1 MAIEYRDYGKITY
14 KEPNTNINVTK
25 GADSVPVEAPTSQVY
40 KATHDGT
47 GKRLSHMNRSFISF
61 TYGGKYIEDFGFI
74 ATIDGNMMSGNT
86 YAEFTDNVT
95 ESEVF
100 DGQIYWSTHFN
111 NNSIS
116 FSLATDGI
124 TETEFDAFK
133 AWFAPGI
140 IRELVL
146 MERPNRA
153 ILARVSSVPAYN
165 LIPFE
170 HKTTVKLAGN
180 DYETSTT
187 LYKGSISLE
196 LVMDDPF
203 WYSLHSFLSYEH
215 TVDGTTFLSPGQT
228 IDANGEVVHIFDDKD
243 ALKMILE
250 DGVPIADTWLK
261 NKNTAKKW
269 YGTSLDDI
277 DDSIFIGDRSYAIK
291 KNNSSSYTGTGPTGS
306 FVAKITDNAGDTNSY
321 GAWVDHGHV
330 AFPLI
335 KDTKEKSGVI
345 LKYYTKVLDKDNTTI
360 IREAGPQY
368 CYYGGNAPSYPI
380 IHFKIRPRVYTGS
393 KSAADN
399 GYQIVLPWNTYGNG
413 SDAKGNSI
421 FFQGIKTKRLFFS
434 LPSIWN
440 GYCQAIKILKENDFT
455 NKVELRQLL
464 RESVKHYAPREY
476 AINLLDTYNNKSDVI
491 EAMLKFLSINDNDIL
506 TSKDPD
512 TGSTNSVSGS
522 AAEITI
528 DCKTGIAKGIFFYR
542 GGPSTGIEE
551 DVSDMIKSNYICLDE
566 KSQLDENGYIKQRT
580 SQHPEYGYLIYTDYS
595 YIPSKTY
602 MEDFYIEYKYMYY

>member
-47 GKRLSHMNRSFISF
+47 GKRLSRMNRSFISF

-124 TETEFDAFK
+124 TEAEFDAFK
-133 AWFAPGI
+133 AWFTPGV

-170 HKTTVKLAGN
+170 HKTTVKLADN

-215 TVDGTTFLSPGQT
+215 TVDGTTFLSPSQT

-250 DGVPIADTWLK
+250 DGIPIADTWLI
-261 NKNTAKKW
+261 NKDATEKW
-269 YGTSLDDI
+269 YGTLLDDI

-291 KNNSSSYTGTGPTGS
+291 KSGNSSYTGSGKTGS
-306 FVAKITDNAGDTNSY
+306 FVALTKDEKKPPEQYSGY
-321 GAWVDHGHV
+321 GALVDYGHV
-330 AFPLI
+330 VFPLI
-335 KDTKEKSGVI
+335 KDIEHKAGVD
-345 LKYYTKVLDKDNTTI
+345 LKGDSAPV
-360 IREAGPQY
+360 Y
-368 CYYGGNAPSYPI
+368 CYYAGNAPSYPI
-380 IHFKIRPRVYTGS
+380 IHFKIQPRIFYNTDAGINSNGCQIMLPKSDYSNTS
-393 KSAADN
+393 KN
-399 GYQIVLPWNTYGNG
+399 F
-413 SDAKGNSI
+413 NSI
-421 FFQGIKTKRLFFS
+421 TFTCEKKQQLYFS
-434 LPSIWN
+434 LPSIWV
-440 GYCQAIKILKENDFT
+440 GYCQAIQIFRKNSNLISN

-464 RESVKHYAPREY
+464 REGIKHYAPREK
-476 AINLLDTYNNKSDVI
+476 AIQILDNASNLGTCLSRMAT
-491 EAMLKFLSINDNDIL
+491 FLNIQKEFAED
-506 TSKDPD
+506 SKAGAP
-512 TGSTNSVSGS
+512 
-522 AAEITI
+522 AEFLI
-528 DCKTGIAKGIFFYR
+528 DCKKGQAIGTFSYI
-542 GGPSTGIEE
+542 GADNAVHELVE

-566 KSQLDENGYIKQRT
+566 KNILDSNGYIQKWK
-580 SQHPEYGYLIYTDYS
+580 SDYKKYGYKITTDYL
-595 YIPSKTY
+595 YTY
-602 MEDFYIEYKYMYY
+602 AQDTLCITDFYIEYKYMYY